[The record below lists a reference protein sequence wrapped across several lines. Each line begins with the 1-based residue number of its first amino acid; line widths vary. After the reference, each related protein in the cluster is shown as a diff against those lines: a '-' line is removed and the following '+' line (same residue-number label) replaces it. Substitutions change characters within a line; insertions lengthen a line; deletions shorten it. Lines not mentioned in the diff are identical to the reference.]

1 MPAAATAAA
10 AAGPTQ
16 TPPSALVTPPV
27 LLAVVAHCN
36 VAPTAGFSMRLVE
49 LLSSSSYLRRHSAA
63 SALAWGGRGREGGQC
78 HVQHCK
84 AHSYVPR
91 THSVSSCIGV
101 FNSGAEVR
109 EQLARVAHSRQVCR
123 STFPCCQG
131 TEHCVCMYAAAVP
144 PSVRPFACECSAPAD
159 CHPAR
164 NWTKNWSC
172 HASASHCVGP
182 SSDRVPPRRGA
193 ALVTQPWCCWASPQL
208 RSSSRNP
215 GMVAWLLA
223 TLPCASAAAAPR
235 ARTARHS
242 LDAVTSRR
250 A

>member
-36 VAPTAGFSMRLVE
+36 EAPAAGFSVRLVE

-63 SALAWGGRGREGGQC
+63 SAPAWGGRMSRPTS
-78 HVQHCK
+78 
-84 AHSYVPR
+84 HSYVHYT
-91 THSVSSCIGV
+91 THSVSSCVGV
-101 FNSGAEVR
+101 FNSGAQVR

-144 PSVRPFACECSAPAD
+144 PSVSTYASECSAPAD

-164 NWTKNWSC
+164 NWTKNWHC
-172 HASASHCVGP
+172 HASAHTAWGP
-182 SSDRVPPRRGA
+182 PPIACRRGA
-193 ALVTQPWCCWASPQL
+193 A
-208 RSSSRNP
+208 
-215 GMVAWLLA
+215 
-223 TLPCASAAAAPR
+223 
-235 ARTARHS
+235 RH
-242 LDAVTSRR
+242 
-250 A
+250 